1 MAPGALEGRLVKNV
15 YAGNLLEVFL
25 VTAVASIL
33 TIRFFLSSLGYPQ
46 VSGGG
51 LHIAHVL
58 VGGMFMLLAMVIL
71 LSFLDKW
78 SRDVAAVL
86 GGFGFGAFIDE
97 LGKFITSDNNY
108 FFQPTVGLI
117 YITFVLLYLLAR
129 EIDARRILSRE
140 ERLANVLEI
149 SKEAVLDRLD
159 PQEKQTALSLLDE
172 SDSSD
177 PVAMSIKESL
187 QKIEAS
193 PTPAP
198 GMYSKAKARLQSLYQ
213 RAIKK
218 SWFTKSIVIYFLLQS
233 VISLLEATQ
242 LTVGISNALIWVAA
256 GFAILGIYRAFAS
269 KISVARKILYS
280 LGLIFLGLVVLA
292 TVMNLEL
299 PKLSIVDWAQM
310 GFTALAGSFS
320 VAGIFRI
327 RKSRLLAFNHFKTAN
342 LIYIFFVQVFNFF
355 DVQFYGLIGLGINIT
370 TFLVLKYMISQEMV
384 SLTNPAISQSAP
396 NRALPPGS
404 SAGGQ

>member
-159 PQEKQTALSLLDE
+159 PRRSR
-172 SDSSD
+172 
-177 PVAMSIKESL
+177 
-187 QKIEAS
+187 
-193 PTPAP
+193 
-198 GMYSKAKARLQSLYQ
+198 RL
-213 RAIKK
+213 
-218 SWFTKSIVIYFLLQS
+218 
-233 VISLLEATQ
+233 
-242 LTVGISNALIWVAA
+242 
-256 GFAILGIYRAFAS
+256 
-269 KISVARKILYS
+269 
-280 LGLIFLGLVVLA
+280 
-292 TVMNLEL
+292 
-299 PKLSIVDWAQM
+299 
-310 GFTALAGSFS
+310 
-320 VAGIFRI
+320 
-327 RKSRLLAFNHFKTAN
+327 
-342 LIYIFFVQVFNFF
+342 
-355 DVQFYGLIGLGINIT
+355 
-370 TFLVLKYMISQEMV
+370 
-384 SLTNPAISQSAP
+384 
-396 NRALPPGS
+396 
-404 SAGGQ
+404 